1 LLPIASSIGT
11 VITGLL
17 SGSMIIESVFSYP
30 GMGKLFLDSI
40 AQRDY
45 TTLTALILIFGILT
59 LLGNLLSDI
68 IMSIIDPRI
77 RIK

>member
-1 LLPIASSIGT
+1 M
-11 VITGLL
+11 V
-17 SGSMIIESVFSYP
+17 IESVFSYP

-40 AQRDY
+40 GQRDY
-45 TTLTALILIFGILT
+45 TTLTAWILLFGVLT
-59 LLGNLLSDI
+59 LVGNLLSDI